1 MPADVLVWLRCPGCK
16 LVWHAATI
24 RPGTYWA
31 KGSTPARVALEVH
44 CPRCQHRPPME
55 TVETREFEVE
65 A

>member
-31 KGSTPARVALEVH
+31 KGASPERVALQVH
-44 CPRCQHRPPME
+44 CPRCDHGPPME
-55 TVETREFEVE
+55 QADALPLEGD